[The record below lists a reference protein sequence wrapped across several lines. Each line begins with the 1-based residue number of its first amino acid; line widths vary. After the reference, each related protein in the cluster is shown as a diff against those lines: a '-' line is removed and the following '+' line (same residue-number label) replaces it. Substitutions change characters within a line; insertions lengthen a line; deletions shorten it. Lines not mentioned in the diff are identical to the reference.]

1 MKTSKTYTPK
11 QEDIKR
17 NWYIV
22 DAKGK
27 ILGRL
32 ASKIAVYL
40 QGKHKPDYTPYM
52 DMGDEVI
59 VVNADKIVT
68 TGKKLEQKK
77 YKRYSGYPGGLKE
90 IPLKTMKERHPE
102 RVIRLAIERML
113 PKNKLAS
120 RMISRL
126 KIYKDENYPH
136 QAQQPKSIEI

>member
-1 MKTSKTYTPK
+1 MKMSKTYTPK

-17 NWYIV
+17 NWYLV

-32 ASKIAVYL
+32 ASKIAIYL

-90 IPLKTMKERHPE
+90 IPLKIMKKRHPK
-102 RVIRLAIERML
+102 RIIRLAIERML

-126 KIYKDENYPH
+126 KIYKDENHPH
-136 QAQQPKSIEI
+136 HAQQPKSIEI

>member
-1 MKTSKTYTPK
+1 MKTTKTYTPK
-11 QEDIKR
+11 QEEIKR

-27 ILGRL
+27 VLGRL
-32 ASKIAVYL
+32 AAKVAVYL
-40 QGKHKPDYTPYM
+40 QGKHKPDYTPYI

-59 VVNADKIVT
+59 VINVDKIVT

-90 IPLKTMKERHPE
+90 IPLKTMKEQHPE
-102 RVIRLAIERML
+102 RIVELAIKRML

-120 RMISRL
+120 KMIKRL
-126 KIYKDENYPH
+126 RVYRGDQHPH
-136 QAQQPKSIEI
+136 QAQQPIPLEI